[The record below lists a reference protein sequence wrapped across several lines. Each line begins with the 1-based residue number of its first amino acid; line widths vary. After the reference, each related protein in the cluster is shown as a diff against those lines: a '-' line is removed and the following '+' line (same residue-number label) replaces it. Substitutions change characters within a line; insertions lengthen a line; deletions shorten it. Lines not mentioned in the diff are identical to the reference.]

1 MFGVEVT
8 NDGKYLIL
16 DTRKDCDDL
25 GLIGYTDITGNAL
38 TGKLEFT
45 PLINEWIGGFSYLH
59 NVGSQMYF
67 KTNFKATRSRVIMI
81 DVEQPINNADIN
93 ASMHD
98 VIPEHAKNVLNEAEC
113 INGLI
118 LAYYL
123 ENASDKM
130 TVFDLATP
138 ANEVN

>member
-1 MFGVEVT
+1 MFSIEVT

-45 PLINEWIGGFSYLH
+45 PIISEWIGGFSYIH
-59 NVGSQMYF
+59 NVGSKMYF
-67 KTNFKATRSRVIMI
+67 KTNYKAAKSRVVMI
-81 DVEQPINNADIN
+81 DFAKPIDKANIS
-93 ASMHD
+93 ASLQD

-118 LAYYL
+118 VAYYL

-130 TVFDLATP
+130 TVFDLAAP
-138 ANEVN
+138 ANIVN